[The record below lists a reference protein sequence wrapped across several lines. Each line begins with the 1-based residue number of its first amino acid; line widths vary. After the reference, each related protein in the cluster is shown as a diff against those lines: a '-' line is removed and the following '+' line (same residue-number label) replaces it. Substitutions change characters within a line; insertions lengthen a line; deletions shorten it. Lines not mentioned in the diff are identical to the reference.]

1 MATQL
6 IDEKKFV
13 GGVFGTANNIAN
25 YCNNVSVLS
34 ISNNNKNERS
44 FILENISKKLIQS
57 YYYIHQTQLQQKH
70 DLFIIIIPMLENYLK
85 SMI

>member
-13 GGVFGTANNIAN
+13 GGVFGTTNNIAN

-44 FILENISKKLIQS
+44 FILENISKKLIS
-57 YYYIHQTQLQQKH
+57 YITFTK
-70 DLFIIIIPMLENYLK
+70 PNYNK
-85 SMI
+85 NTIYS

>member
-44 FILENISKKLIQS
+44 FILEKISKKIDTKFF
-57 YYYIHQTQLQQKH
+57 YIHQIQLQQKH
-70 DLFIIIIPMLENYLK
+70 DLFIIIIPMLENYSK
-85 SMI
+85 FMI